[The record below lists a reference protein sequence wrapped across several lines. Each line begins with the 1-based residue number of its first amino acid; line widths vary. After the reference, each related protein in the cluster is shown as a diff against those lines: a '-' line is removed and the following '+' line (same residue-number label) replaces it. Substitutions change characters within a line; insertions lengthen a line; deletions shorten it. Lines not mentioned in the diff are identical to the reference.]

1 MATSSSN
8 SRRPVMAKNEP
19 SAIAKLVKS
28 MLAIILIV
36 VASVG
41 ATLFLYDK
49 ISSNPTSVE
58 ASPDKPVPLPTPI
71 FSPLEPFT
79 VTLRGETSSRILYVA
94 ITLRVAD
101 EESRRMIMNYMPEVR
116 DRILSRLAEQKPD
129 YVQTV
134 EGRSEEHTSE
144 LQSLMRISN
153 AVFCLKTKTNKHDQI

>member
-79 VTLRGETSSRILYVA
+79 VTLRGETSSRIQLGRASCRESVCQYVS
-94 ITLRVAD
+94 ISVVAV
-101 EESRRMIMNYMPEVR
+101 SLKKKNNKK
-116 DRILSRLAEQKPD
+116 QKSK
-129 YVQTV
+129 
-134 EGRSEEHTSE
+134 R
-144 LQSLMRISN
+144 
-153 AVFCLKTKTNKHDQI
+153 NK

>member
-71 FSPLEPFT
+71 FSPLEQT
-79 VTLRGETSSRILYVA
+79 GRESCRERVCQYVE
-94 ITLRVAD
+94 ISVVA
-101 EESRRMIMNYMPEVR
+101 V
-116 DRILSRLAEQKPD
+116 
-129 YVQTV
+129 
-134 EGRSEEHTSE
+134 
-144 LQSLMRISN
+144 SLKK
-153 AVFCLKTKTNKHDQI
+153 KTKKNKTQR